1 MLLNVFDSVNKRAIE
16 IDSSKLDPAVHFH
29 VNARVPFSQNDLDSF
44 GYSPVVEAPVEAPVE
59 TVVVEEPVVD
69 PVVEPVEAPVDLE
82 SMTKAQLV
90 EYALAKGIELDPT
103 ILKADMIA
111 TLTA

>member
-16 IDSSKLDPAVHFH
+16 IDSSKLDPDVHFH
-29 VNARVPFSQNDLDSF
+29 VNARVPFSQNDLDLF
-44 GYSPVVEAPVEAPVE
+44 GYSPVVETPVEVPVEAPVE
-59 TVVVEEPVVD
+59 TVVEPV
-69 PVVEPVEAPVDLE
+69 VEAPVDLE

-90 EYALAKGIELDPT
+90 EYALTKGIELDPT
-103 ILKADMIA
+103 MLKADMIA